1 MTEVHQP
8 GRYAVP
14 GSALQPHEE
23 EAIPPTEDLMREH
36 GVLNRL
42 LLVYEN
48 GIHRV
53 RSGQPVPPLALQHA
67 AQLIRVFVH
76 DYHEHSEETGIFP
89 LFERAGVML
98 DLVSTLRL
106 QHDRGRQQTDIILHV
121 TDPRQFR
128 YPDNRE
134 RFVRAVAL
142 FLRMY
147 RPHEAR
153 EDTVLFPAVR
163 SLISPEAFVAL
174 GESFEAEERRRFGE
188 DGFDRIVAAVADIEK
203 QLGIYDLHQ
212 FTPPPVPGLPVTML

>member
-8 GRYAVP
+8 GSHAAP
-14 GSALQPHEE
+14 GPAAGPPEE

-48 GIHRV
+48 GIHRI
-53 RSGQPVPPLALQHA
+53 RTGQPVPPLALQHA
-67 AQLIRVFVH
+67 AQLIRVFVQ
-76 DYHEHSEETGIFP
+76 DYHEHLEETGIFP

-98 DLVSTLRL
+98 DLVETLRL
-106 QHDRGRQQTDIILHV
+106 QHARGRQQTDIILHV
-121 TDPRQFR
+121 TEPRQFR
-128 YPDNRE
+128 YPESRE
-134 RFVRAVAL
+134 QFIRAAAL

-163 SLISPEAFVAL
+163 SLITPEGFDAL
-174 GESFEAEERRRFGE
+174 GEAFEAEERRRFGE
-188 DGFDRIVAAVADIEK
+188 DGFERIVAEVADIEK
-203 QLGIYDLHQ
+203 QLGIYDLRQ
-212 FTPPPVPGLPVTML
+212 FTPPPVPGL